1 MLSENLAFVH
11 FQDASSTD
19 VTSWEWTLGDQ
30 ITYNGSSFYHEF
42 TAPGKYDVNL
52 IVFNDYSC
60 SDTALNQIIV
70 NPALTIFVPNTF
82 TPNGDGLNDTFGVAG
97 EAIQDFDMKIFN
109 RWGQLIYETTNANE
123 RWDGTFLG
131 QKVPSGTY
139 VYKVSA
145 SSPSGKRQNKEGS
158 VNVIM

>member
-1 MLSENLAFVH
+1 V
-11 FQDASSTD
+11 D
-19 VTSWEWTLGDQ
+19 
-30 ITYNGSSFYHEF
+30 
-42 TAPGKYDVNL
+42 
-52 IVFNDYSC
+52 
-60 SDTALNQIIV
+60 IIP
-70 NPALTIFVPNTF
+70 NMSIYIPNTF

>member
-1 MLSENLAFVH
+1 MRIFSLLLF
-11 FQDASSTD
+11 TICL
-19 VTSWEWTLGDQ
+19 LGLLKADEATAQVSVSRKYRVIAYKTGAPQ
-30 ITYNGSSFYHEF
+30 IFSVSNEV
-42 TAPGKYDVNL
+42 D
-52 IVFNDYSC
+52 
-60 SDTALNQIIV
+60 IIP
-70 NPALTIFVPNTF
+70 NMSIYIPNTF

>member
-1 MLSENLAFVH
+1 MRIFSLLLFTICLLGLLKADEATAQVSLSRKYRVIAYKTG
-11 FQDASSTD
+11 SP
-19 VTSWEWTLGDQ
+19 Q
-30 ITYNGSSFYHEF
+30 IFSVSNEV
-42 TAPGKYDVNL
+42 D
-52 IVFNDYSC
+52 
-60 SDTALNQIIV
+60 IIP
-70 NPALTIFVPNTF
+70 NMSIYIPNTF